1 MAEKKTSGRRQRV
14 QTGGHPRRKIHVDL
28 PEDIHPRLRVKAALL
43 DTSMQAF
50 VSEVVSKAV
59 SDVVLPKMK
68 GAKQRD

>member
-1 MAEKKTSGRRQRV
+1 MGEKKTSGRRQRV

-28 PEDIHPRLRVKAALL
+28 PEDVHQRLRVKAALL
-43 DTSMQAF
+43 DMSMQAF

-68 GAKQRD
+68 GK